1 MFGDSFI
8 MFECRG
14 IKVDSAKEK
23 IIKSH
28 QGEETGKE
36 SNGKG
41 GGGGGG
47 GGGRE
52 GGDGKSHRPT
62 VVVTQLT
69 PQLKGITKD
78 SSKNGKE
85 SPKNRLATPSRILI
99 LLLKVIPTDSIVLQR
114 ISRFSRILRDSLGF
128 SEMFSTTE
136 TKQPEIISK
145 NLRESPRISE
155 NQRLCT

>member
-36 SNGKG
+36 SNGK
-41 GGGGGG
+41 G